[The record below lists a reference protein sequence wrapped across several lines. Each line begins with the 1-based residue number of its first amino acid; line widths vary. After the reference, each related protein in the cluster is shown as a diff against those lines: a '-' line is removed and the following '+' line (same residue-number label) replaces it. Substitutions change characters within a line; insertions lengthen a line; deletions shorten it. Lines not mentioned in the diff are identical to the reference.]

1 MEILISKYKNKLTVA
16 PKGRLDAMT
25 APELEEKLKAKI
37 DGVEN
42 LVFDFAELTYISSA
56 GLRVL
61 MIYIQ
66 LMEEQGS
73 VVIKNVCK
81 EVMDVF
87 EVTGLTEF
95 LNIE

>member
-1 MEILISKYKNKLTVA
+1 MEISISKYKNKLTVA
-16 PKGRLDAMT
+16 PKGRLDAIT
-25 APELEEKLKAKI
+25 APELEEKLEAKI
-37 DGVEN
+37 DGIEN
-42 LVFDFAELTYISSA
+42 LIFDFTELTYISSA

-66 LMEEQGS
+66 LLEEQGS

-95 LNIE
+95 LDIK